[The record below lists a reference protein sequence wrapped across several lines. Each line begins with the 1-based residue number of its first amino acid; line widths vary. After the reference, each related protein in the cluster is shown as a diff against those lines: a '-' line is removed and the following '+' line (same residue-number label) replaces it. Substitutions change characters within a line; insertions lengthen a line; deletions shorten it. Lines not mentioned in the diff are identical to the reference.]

1 MLKTIVMKGS
11 VLELWI
17 ERSRNAQLDCKIEVL
32 AFKRMAEQVFRLLLR
47 ERYRWESITLAFKR
61 TITFGPGFHLALT
74 NMPSLQKL
82 NLTFMTDEKETLTL
96 DLSRS
101 KQLRHLNLK
110 QMRNRRWREITKS
123 IQGQQLL
130 HLQLDLEDSPR
141 DTFLITSLTMFPQL
155 AHLDLRLTFNYG
167 ISLLSEMPN
176 GSPILLPKLRALK
189 LSVGCGD
196 LLDYFTAPS
205 LVSLDIVMYPGTE
218 EKAYEFIQRSKPL
231 LEKMRWLVYGD
242 LDIERIRSIF
252 HKLHVIK
259 TFILYQFDPNYTDT
273 TKFLWQLLSTK
284 SPYGRMLLPNLKKL
298 DFNLRYIFSWSEKE
312 LRKLVLLLASM
323 VLSRCRYTRD
333 FTLHLGDICL
343 GKAFKSLENFED
355 IQKRIFNKVTIG
367 SRRQQIHHFHFP

>member
-1 MLKTIVMKGS
+1 M
-11 VLELWI
+11 
-17 ERSRNAQLDCKIEVL
+17 
-32 AFKRMAEQVFRLLLR
+32 
-47 ERYRWESITLAFKR
+47 
-61 TITFGPGFHLALT
+61 
-74 NMPSLQKL
+74 
-82 NLTFMTDEKETLTL
+82 
-96 DLSRS
+96 
-101 KQLRHLNLK
+101 
-110 QMRNRRWREITKS
+110 
-123 IQGQQLL
+123 
-130 HLQLDLEDSPR
+130 
-141 DTFLITSLTMFPQL
+141 
-155 AHLDLRLTFNYG
+155 YG
-167 ISLLSEMPN
+167 
-176 GSPILLPKLRALK
+176 
-189 LSVGCGD
+189 
-196 LLDYFTAPS
+196 Y
-205 LVSLDIVMYPGTE
+205 
-218 EKAYEFIQRSKPL
+218 
-231 LEKMRWLVYGD
+231 

-273 TKFLWQLLSTK
+273 TKLLWQLLSTK

>member
-1 MLKTIVMKGS
+1 MKGS